1 MEITKLPKDMK
12 GNKCA
17 TAPEYLFKTEGAEIN
32 KLDKFT
38 KSESFHN
45 IIAMI

>member
-32 KLDKFT
+32 KLDKST
-38 KSESFHN
+38 SESFHN